1 MPKAVMFDCYNT
13 LLRYLSKEDKEGIW
27 EMLITAISYLTRK
40 EVAIA
45 PEELE
50 EIYHQSCQ
58 KVEKKCIKEFGIHAE
73 TNYTEVW
80 YYVLMK
86 MGVSRKKAREKAED
100 ILLLHRI
107 YAREKKYLFPNVE
120 QELSELK
127 KQGIKL
133 ALLSNAQSC
142 FVRHELPPEIWRLF
156 DAAVVS
162 QEVNLKKPSKEVFK
176 MLFDELEVHPEDVVF
191 VGDSASD
198 DMIPSGELGCYSVM
212 IVKDEQKDT
221 GLSHVI
227 PFSPYKKDGY
237 AGFADLIMNLEDK
250 K

>member
-27 EMLITAISYLTRK
+27 EMMITAISYVTK
-40 EVAIA
+40 KKVSVT

-50 EIYHQSCQ
+50 GLYLQSCQ

-73 TNYTEVW
+73 TIYSDVW
-80 YYVLMK
+80 YHVLMK
-86 MGVSRKKAREKAED
+86 LGISSKKAREKAED
-100 ILLLHRI
+100 VLLLHRI
-107 YAREKKYLFPNVE
+107 YIREKKHLFPNVE
-120 QELSELK
+120 QELLELK

-133 ALLSNAQSC
+133 ALLSNAQTC
-142 FVRHELPPEIWRLF
+142 FVRHELPQEIWKLF

-176 MLFDELEVHPEDVVF
+176 MLFSELEVEPKDVVF
-191 VGDSASD
+191 VGDSATD
-198 DMIPSGELGCYSVM
+198 DMIPSGELGCHSVM
-212 IVKDEQKDT
+212 IVKDEKKDT

-237 AGFADLIMNLEDK
+237 AGFADLILNLEDK